1 MFFSKKEKEYQRE
14 IAEIREN
21 LKKQEETIQRL
32 EKRNKDLREEYIKG
46 TEKLDALE
54 QMIKDAM
61 SKEQV

>member
-14 IAEIREN
+14 VAEIREN

-46 TEKLDALE
+46 TEKLEALE

-61 SKEQV
+61 SKG